1 MEKAPWTI
9 GIQNKVKR
17 SRHFPATANQR
28 WFIRALA
35 RDSGKEPKE
44 WLIAAKQHGAF
55 KEMVHGKPETSTHQG
70 FLHAQES
77 IDYEDMSAA
86 MAGRLIAWMRLS
98 QLQPTYSPGDP
109 KPR

>member
-1 MEKAPWTI
+1 
-9 GIQNKVKR
+9 
-17 SRHFPATANQR
+17 
-28 WFIRALA
+28 
-35 RDSGKEPKE
+35 
-44 WLIAAKQHGAF
+44 
-55 KEMVHGKPETSTHQG
+55 MVHGKPETSTHQG